1 MGFFSEVFQGTW
13 KGQTV
18 AIKVLS
24 EVTPQDLFVREI
36 KVWKSLIHPNI
47 LELYGASSATGN
59 HPWFFVSPYMKN
71 GNLVEFLRRISQRE
85 DYELQGL
92 GPIAENLP
100 SSRSRSSYGTGFT
113 RLLKIN
119 DVYRVLQEIAGGME
133 YLHDRNVLHG
143 DLKACSFIFESYS
156 ADLLIRV
163 PIFSWTTSADAYCLT
178 SGRVK

>member
-1 MGFFSEVFQGTW
+1 MGLFSEVFQGTW
-13 KGQTV
+13 KGRTV

-36 KVWKSLIHPNI
+36 KVWKSLVHPNI
-47 LELYGASSATGN
+47 LELYGASSATGS

-85 DYELQGL
+85 DYELQSL
-92 GPIAENLP
+92 GSIAENLP
-100 SSRSRSSYGTGFT
+100 SSQSRNSYGTGFT
-113 RLLKIN
+113 KLLKIN

-143 DLKACSFIFESYS
+143 DLKACVSLPELY
-156 ADLLIRV
+156 D
-163 PIFSWTTSADAYCLT
+163 D
-178 SGRVK
+178 